1 MSKRL
6 LNPPTLFRSTYSHAA
21 AVEGGTLIVTAGQV
35 AFDREGKVVGA
46 GDIAA
51 QTHQTYANLRD
62 ALKAAGADFSDVIKV
77 TTYVTDPA
85 SLGIARDIR
94 MKYMP
99 FAEQPA
105 STGLVVARLVHPDL
119 LIEVEMMAFV
129 ERKQA

>member
-6 LNPPTLFRSTYSHAA
+6 LNPPTLHRSTYSHAA

-35 AFDREGKVVGA
+35 AFDREGKVVGI

-62 ALKAAGADFSDVIKV
+62 ALKAAGADFSHVIKV

-85 SLGIARDIR
+85 SLSIARDIR

-99 FAEQPA
+99 FPEQPV
-105 STGLVVARLVHPDL
+105 STGLVVARLAHPDL

-129 ERKQA
+129 ERK

>member
-1 MSKRL
+1 MSRRMF
-6 LNPPTLFRSTYSHAA
+6 NPPSLLRSSYSHAA
-21 AVEGGTLIVTAGQV
+21 AVAHGTLVVTAGEV

-62 ALKAAGADFSDVIKV
+62 ALHAAGADFKDVIKV

-85 SLGIARDIR
+85 SLSVARDIR
-94 MKYMP
+94 LKYMP

-119 LIEVEMMAFV
+119 LIEVEMMAFI
-129 ERKQA
+129 EDK